1 MMDRRLF
8 LKLTGVAV
16 AASAIEAL
24 PVSADG
30 APASVAA
37 SGTTEQARSIP
48 TVSAPFVQRLSI
60 REPGEYRISGLVRLD
75 EQIVTL
81 SGIANSQQ
89 ISRSGATGAEAP
101 VVSFSTF
108 ERFDRAGLSEPIV
121 VHGGR
126 IESLTIEPIVFA

>member
-16 AASAIEAL
+16 AASAFEAV
-24 PVSADG
+24 PASAAS
-30 APASVAA
+30 APATVAA
-37 SGTTEQARSIP
+37 AGTAEQARSVP
-48 TVSAPFVQRLSI
+48 VVSAPFVQRLSI

-75 EQIVTL
+75 EQVVTL
-81 SGIANSQQ
+81 NGIANSQQ
-89 ISRSGATGAEAP
+89 ISRSGAAGAEAP
-101 VVSFSTF
+101 VVSFTTF

-126 IESLTIEPIVFA
+126 IESLTIEPIIFA

>member
-16 AASAIEAL
+16 AASAFEAL
-24 PVSADG
+24 PVAAAG
-30 APASVAA
+30 APGSAA
-37 SGTTEQARSIP
+37 APGAPEQARSVP
-48 TVSAPFVQRLSI
+48 AVTAPFVQRLAI

-75 EQIVTL
+75 EQTVTI

-89 ISRSGATGAEAP
+89 ISRSGSVGTAAP
-101 VVSFSTF
+101 VVSFTTF
-108 ERFDRAGLSEPIV
+108 ERFDRAGLSEPVV

-126 IESLTIEPIVFA
+126 IESLSIEPIRFD

>member
-16 AASAIEAL
+16 AASAMEAL
-24 PVSADG
+24 PVAAAS
-30 APASVAA
+30 APAAVGVA
-37 SGTTEQARSIP
+37 GTPEQARSVP
-48 TVSAPFVQRLSI
+48 TVTAPFVQRLSI

-75 EQIVTL
+75 EQVVTL

-89 ISRSGATGAEAP
+89 ISRSGAAGAEAP
-101 VVSFSTF
+101 VVAFSTF
-108 ERFDRAGLSEPIV
+108 ERCDRAGQSQPIV

-126 IESLTIEPIVFA
+126 IESLSIEPIIFA